1 MLSEAG
7 WVFNMPIDIG
17 GTVLNKIQSYNLA
30 NYSVPTSG
38 LQVFLTTRLTE
49 SYPGSGTTWY
59 DVSGNGKNFTWVASP
74 SYTTGSHF
82 STSGNRCKGPAS
94 NNVGITNTSGYT
106 ILLLLN
112 QNALNSTAAFKF
124 YTTSG
129 YGAGAAG
136 RGIFTHCTWS
146 DGNVY
151 FDQGGCCGGDT
162 RTYTDAGG
170 DTVGNWHV
178 FGFRRIA
185 SSSTRTIFKN
195 GISIAEN
202 TAAAA
207 DINLGST
214 QIDLGS
220 SDEYGGD
227 SSTWNAKISTFVV
240 YNRNLSDA
248 EMLQTSQAIRNL
260 HGVPT

>member
-1 MLSEAG
+1 
-7 WVFNMPIDIG
+7 MPLDIG
-17 GTVLNKIQSYNLA
+17 GTVLNNIQSYNLA

-38 LQVFLTTRLTE
+38 LQVFLTTKLTE

-59 DVSGNGKNFTWVASP
+59 DVSGNGKHFTWVTTPNTS
-74 SYTTGSHF
+74 SYSTGSHF
-82 STSGNRCKGPAS
+82 VTAGNRCKGPAS

-106 ILLLLN
+106 IFLMQR
-112 QNALNSTAAFKF
+112 QNTVASSTSAFKF

-129 YGAGAAG
+129 YNASTAG
-136 RGIFTHCTWS
+136 RGIFAHNTWG

-162 RTYTDAGG
+162 RTYTSAGG
-170 DTVGNWHV
+170 DTTDFWHV
-178 FGFRRIA
+178 FGFRRLT

-227 SSTWNAKISTFVV
+227 SSNWNARISAFLV
-240 YNRNLSDA
+240 YNRGLTDA
-248 EMLQTSQAIRNL
+248 EMLQTSQSIRNL